1 MDLHTCLRSPVANR
15 TLDKAWAPFP
25 TYPVILGFKGTTQD
39 VVDFRQLM
47 AGGKQVPGLPKLNPD
62 RVVS

>member
-1 MDLHTCLRSPVANR
+1 MTNW